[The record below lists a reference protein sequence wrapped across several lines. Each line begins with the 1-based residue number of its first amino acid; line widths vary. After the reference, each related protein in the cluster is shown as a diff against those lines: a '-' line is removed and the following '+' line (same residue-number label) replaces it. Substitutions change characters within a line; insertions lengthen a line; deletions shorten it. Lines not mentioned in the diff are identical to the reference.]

1 MCGIF
6 GYFSPDQSLLPPPD
20 LLDRMARTLRHR
32 GPDEEGF
39 FMEGPVG
46 LGSRRLSI
54 VDLKTGRQPLENET
68 GTIRLVCNGEIYNA
82 FDVKRELEGR
92 HNFRTHSDAEVLI
105 HLYEEMGFD
114 FLDRI
119 EGMFAVALWDGPR
132 RRLLLARD
140 RAGEKPLFYVT
151 HRGVCYFASEVS
163 ALRQVE
169 GVGTDIEPAAL
180 RLYLS
185 LGYFPFP
192 WSPYKDIRKLEPG
205 TMALFEEGRPC
216 PRIHTYWSLLSH
228 AVAGAT
234 NPDRS
239 AGEAGAAASL
249 REMIEASVRRQRM
262 SDVPVGVAL
271 SGGIDSGLIAAIAA
285 SQWHERVHTFTV
297 SFSDQSYDESDMAQR
312 VARHLGTIHH
322 VTRADRASLARALD
336 VLALHMDEPLADPA
350 ILPTFLLVEE
360 ARREVKV
367 LLGGEGADELFA
379 GYPTYIGHR
388 FARGYR
394 ALPLALRRSVVRPI
408 VEAMPSSDKGVT
420 IDFLLKRFVR
430 GADRPL
436 LERHAAWFGV
446 LDPDEAAA
454 LPGPLL
460 GEGSAGPGP
469 AAASPAGASPHAVG
483 PVEALRALLGN
494 EGDWG
499 AAELEKVLYLDF
511 RTYLGEGLL
520 TKLDRVSM
528 TCSLETRSP
537 YLSRELMEFAA
548 RLPIEWKLRGLETK
562 RILKEAA
569 RPWVPRELL
578 TRRKHGLSV
587 PLAGMFR
594 VELRDLLLAELDP
607 ARLDRE
613 GLLRGDAVSAMVA
626 DHLSKR
632 RDRARGLWAVLS
644 LVLWYRTQ
652 ALARTRE
659 TAADL
664 ARGDSSSSTCIAI

>member
-1 MCGIF
+1 
-6 GYFSPDQSLLPPPD
+6 
-20 LLDRMARTLRHR
+20 MARTLRHR

-39 FMEGPVG
+39 FVEGPVG

-54 VDLKTGRQPLENET
+54 VDLKTGKQPLENET
-68 GTIRLVCNGEIYNA
+68 GAIRLVCNGEIYNA
-82 FDVKRELEGR
+82 FDVRRELEGR
-92 HNFRTHSDAEVLI
+92 HRFRTHSDAEVLI
-105 HLYEEMGFD
+105 HLYEEMGLA
-114 FLDRI
+114 FLDRV
-119 EGMFAVALWDGPR
+119 EGMFAVALWDGSK

-140 RAGEKPLFYVT
+140 RAGEKPLFHTT
-151 HRGVCYFASEVS
+151 HRGICYFASELA

-169 GVGTDIEPAAL
+169 GVGTDIEPAAI

-185 LGYFPFP
+185 LGYFPSP
-192 WSPYKDIRKLEPG
+192 WSPYKDIRKLDPG
-205 TMALFEEGRPC
+205 TMALFEESRPS
-216 PRIHTYWSLLSH
+216 PRFHTYWSLLSH

-234 NPDRS
+234 HPDRS
-239 AGEAGAAASL
+239 GGEAAAAAAL

-297 SFSDQSYDESDMAQR
+297 SFSDQSYDESETASR
-312 VARHLGTIHH
+312 VARRLGTIHH
-322 VTRADRASLARALD
+322 VARADRASLARALEL
-336 VLALHMDEPLADPA
+336 LARHMDEPLADPA
-350 ILPTFLLVEE
+350 ILPTYLLVEE

-394 ALPLALRRSVVRPI
+394 ALPLALRRGVVRPI
-408 VEAMPSSDKGVT
+408 VEAVPSSDKGVT

-446 LDPDEAAA
+446 LSPEEAAA

-460 GEGSAGPGP
+460 AEDSAGPDSAASA
-469 AAASPAGASPHAVG
+469 AAASPRAPSAVDT
-483 PVEALRALLGN
+483 LRGFLGN
-494 EGDWG
+494 ESDWG
-499 AAELEKVLYLDF
+499 TAELEKVLYLDF

-548 RLPIEWKLRGLETK
+548 RLPIEWKLRGLATK

-578 TRRKHGLSV
+578 SRRKHGLSV

-594 VELRDLLLAELDP
+594 RELRELLLAELDP

-613 GLLRGDAVSAMVA
+613 GLLRGEAVSAMVA
-626 DHLSKR
+626 DHMSSR
-632 RDRARGLWAVLS
+632 RDRARGLWAVLA
-644 LVLWYRTQ
+644 LVRWYRKQ
-652 ALARTRE
+652 ALERTRE

-664 ARGDSSSSTCIAI
+664 ARGDGRSSTCLTI